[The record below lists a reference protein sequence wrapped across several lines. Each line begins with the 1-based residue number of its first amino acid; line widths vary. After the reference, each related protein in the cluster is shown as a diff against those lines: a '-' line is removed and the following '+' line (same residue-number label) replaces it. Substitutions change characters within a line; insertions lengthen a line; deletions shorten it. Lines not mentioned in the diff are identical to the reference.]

1 MKRAIPLLATLLLA
15 GCSAVAPTESAELAA
30 EVLPEGPSARGAV
43 ETCSLP
49 ESALLDD
56 GTGLMLDGEGD
67 EDTVG
72 TLSVEEIGCAL
83 VALETPQSTIAK
95 MSNTRAL
102 DGMQSDQDEHFEYT
116 WTYHPDAGLD
126 VIVTSLDE

>member
-1 MKRAIPLLATLLLA
+1 MKHALPLLAALALA
-15 GCSAVAPTESAELAA
+15 GCSAAAPTESAEIAA
-30 EVLPEGPSARGAV
+30 EALPEGPSAQDAV

-56 GTGLMLDGEGD
+56 GTGLLLDGEGD

-72 TLSVEEIGCAL
+72 TLAIDEIACAL
-83 VALETPQSTIAK
+83 IALETPESTITK

-116 WTYHPDAGLD
+116 WTYHPDNGLD
-126 VIVTSLDE
+126 VIVTALDG